1 MANMNENNA
10 GTIITI
16 AAELEDCMQT
26 CQSLCAA
33 IEAIWPD
40 KTSSVRETRST
51 LQQWG
56 YRSGAAT
63 RALDYDL
70 RKSSELRDQVLDLLE
85 GLNATLHSGKFTS
98 SSCGT
103 WLSPVLKSHP

>member
-1 MANMNENNA
+1 MTETSA
-10 GTIITI
+10 GTIITV
-16 AAELEDCMQT
+16 AAEFEDCMQT

-33 IEAIWPD
+33 IETIWPD
-40 KTSSVRETRST
+40 KTLSVRGIRRL

-70 RKSSELRDQVLDLLE
+70 RKSSELRDQLLDLLE
-85 GLNATLHSGKFTS
+85 GLNATFHSGKFNMS
-98 SSCGT
+98 SYGT
-103 WLSPVLKSHP
+103 RVALVLKSKP